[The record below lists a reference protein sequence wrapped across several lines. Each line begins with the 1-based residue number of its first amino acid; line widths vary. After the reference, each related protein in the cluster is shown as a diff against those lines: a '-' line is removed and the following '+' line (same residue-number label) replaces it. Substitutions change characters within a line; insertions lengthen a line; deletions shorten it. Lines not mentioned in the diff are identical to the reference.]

1 MLKRKISLIVS
12 SKKVV
17 FSFLLF
23 FIIFISIFADNDID
37 KKISENEKKLN
48 DLKKQLNQIKERKD
62 SLKLE
67 ETKTLYSLNKM
78 DEEIYLTDLLIKQL
92 ETKDK
97 LLTLKI
103 DTTEK
108 ELVKVQNELNDRR
121 SKLKTRV
128 VKIYKK
134 GKIHTFE
141 VVFTS
146 KSFADLA
153 KRIRYLLL
161 LAKQDKKLYD
171 KVKKLHVLYQ
181 TKLKEYNQS
190 KEQLLVVKSEVE
202 KEKQELQNKIE
213 QKKQFLKGLQ
223 TEQKK
228 QTDIEKELIKSQE
241 SLQYLINKLRIA
253 QKKIDKKR
261 DVSEGKH
268 YFDLNKGKVIW
279 PANGKVISSYGSVM
293 HPKYGTK
300 TINNGIDIKVNIGDP
315 IYAVYDGDIIY
326 ADKFLG
332 YGNVVMIDHGN
343 GYYTLYAHLSEIDVV
358 LNQPVLAGEVI
369 GKGGDTGSLEGPVL
383 HFEMRKDGKP
393 INPLQYL
400 KKK

>member
-1 MLKRKISLIVS
+1 MLKRKISLKVS
-12 SKKVV
+12 LKKVV
-17 FSFLLF
+17 FSLLF
-23 FIIFISIFADNDID
+23 LSFIFSNLFAEDDID
-37 KKISENEKKLN
+37 RKINENEKKLN
-48 DLKKQLNQIKERKD
+48 DLKKQLNQIKVKKD
-62 SLKLE
+62 SLKVE
-67 ETKTLYSLNKM
+67 ETKTLFSLNKM
-78 DEEIYLTDLLIKQL
+78 DEEIYLTNLLIKQL
-92 ETKDK
+92 ETKDR
-97 LLTLKI
+97 LLALKI

-108 ELVKVQNELNDRR
+108 ELVKIQDELNDRKER
-121 SKLKTRV
+121 LKNRV
-128 VKIYKK
+128 INIYKK

-141 VVFTS
+141 IVFTS
-146 KSFADLA
+146 KSFPDLA

-171 KVKKLHVLYQ
+171 KVKKLQASYQ
-181 TKLKEYNQS
+181 MKLKEYNQS
-190 KEQLLVVKSEVE
+190 KEQLLLVKSEVE
-202 KEKQELQNKIE
+202 KEKIELQSKMEKKKRFLKSLQSE
-213 QKKQFLKGLQ
+213 QKKQS
-223 TEQKK
+223 E
-228 QTDIEKELIKSQE
+228 IEKELKKSQE

-279 PANGKVISSYGSVM
+279 PAKGKLISSFGSVM

-332 YGNVVMIDHGN
+332 YGNVIMIDHGN

-358 LNQPVLAGEVI
+358 LNQPVLTGELI

-383 HFEMRKDGKP
+383 HFEIRKDGKP
-393 INPLQYL
+393 LNPLNFL